1 NTCGVG
7 YYRKRSAEFPTPQ
20 SLSHWIPSN
29 LHETALYNKYLRIFN
44 LIDMIYNVS
53 LAITHFSEKSWNL
66 NFVNHS
72 YYVGTTANHNFTN
85 IF

>member
-1 NTCGVG
+1 
-7 YYRKRSAEFPTPQ
+7 
-20 SLSHWIPSN
+20 
-29 LHETALYNKYLRIFN
+29 
-44 LIDMIYNVS
+44 MIYNVS
-53 LAITHFSEKSWNL
+53 LAIIHFSEKSWNL